1 MQIFLKN
8 IELRKGVE
16 KITPKCRKKRATWDL
31 FLGSFFCVLTIKSI
45 SYGTSRIG
53 RYNYLWFCLLNC
65 LQCLNGGVAM
75 KGIGDVIGY
84 ILTGVGGLITAITL
98 FYKAFSSGKQNS
110 LANLLNEKDK
120 EIKQKNEDAEIY
132 RRRC

>member
-1 MQIFLKN
+1 
-8 IELRKGVE
+8 
-16 KITPKCRKKRATWDL
+16 
-31 FLGSFFCVLTIKSI
+31 
-45 SYGTSRIG
+45 
-53 RYNYLWFCLLNC
+53 
-65 LQCLNGGVAM
+65 M